1 MKTFKEFISESEH
14 VKRVPDFKDVDEA
27 VKFFSKAET
36 KAGKEKRRDELVKL
50 LKDADKKD
58 KRGEGSKDHH
68 AHKEEVR
75 KHLEELAKII
85 RP

>member
-1 MKTFKEFISESEH
+1 MKTYKEFLMESER
-14 VKRVPDFKDVDEA
+14 VKRIPEFKDVGEA
-27 VKFFSKAET
+27 HRFFAKAEV
-36 KAGKEKRRDELVKL
+36 KAGKEKRRDELLKL
-50 LKDADKKD
+50 LKDADDKD
-58 KRGEGSKDHH
+58 KRGEGSKDHK